1 MQNASK
7 KLPVLANAEAALA
20 AKPKQKVTA
29 EKINTMWV
37 VSNPPKIGSGVKTAF
52 EQKYI
57 LYPGPLKDDEVHTL
71 SFWFIFFLI
80 VVSRSHE
87 RTLLHMQV
95 LFHIEYATVDASNR
109 LWISADFK
117 QNAKMN
123 GWMAYTNLGMHTVQ

>member
-7 KLPVLANAEAALA
+7 KLPVLAKAEAALA
-20 AKPKQKVTA
+20 AKPKQKEVTA

-52 EQKYI
+52 EQRYI
-57 LYPGPLKDDEVHTL
+57 LYPGPLKDDEVQIL
-71 SFWFIFFLI
+71 SFWFICFLI

-117 QNAKMN
+117 KNAKMDV
-123 GWMAYTNLGMHTVQ
+123 WMAYSNLGIHTV